1 MHLISFLVDGQAG
14 ESDFIDEL
22 IRQLQKPIMND
33 TSGSPNGLGHP
44 DLHRMVKEMIRAET
58 QTENKLSFC
67 SSIAN
72 VFMKSFEQNI
82 NSRAIFILIALIENE
97 KTQSL
102 VLDKTREQQA
112 VIKQLAAKN
121 PTSTGLKILMGKL

>member
-1 MHLISFLVDGQAG
+1 
-14 ESDFIDEL
+14 
-22 IRQLQKPIMND
+22 
-33 TSGSPNGLGHP
+33 
-44 DLHRMVKEMIRAET
+44 
-58 QTENKLSFC
+58 
-67 SSIAN
+67 
-72 VFMKSFEQNI
+72 MKSFEQNI

-121 PTSTGLKILMGKL
+121 PTSTGLKILMGKLWLDAHSLINSFA